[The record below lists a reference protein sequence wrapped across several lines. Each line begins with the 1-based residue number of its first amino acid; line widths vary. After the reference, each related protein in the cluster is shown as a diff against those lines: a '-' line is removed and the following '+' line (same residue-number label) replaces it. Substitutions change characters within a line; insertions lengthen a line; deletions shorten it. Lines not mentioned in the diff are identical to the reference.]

1 MLKMRFQWFFD
12 IATAADTM
20 QIITVSAGG
29 ETVVKRLAPFFSAF
43 KYYKLGAIKATFVP
57 ASTLPID
64 PTGLSYEAGENTVD
78 PRDQLNP
85 GLTRITNGEDTF
97 ENLTGL
103 TADVMRKM
111 YYTMMLDTRWYK
123 WQLQSGLKRSA
134 YPMYWQIGQ
143 LHQDSFPGATINV
156 PGVSGALGY
165 ELETV
170 TRCCTTVKED
180 YTVGV
185 HRANGFSDPR
195 GLFQTGHRGRLGWM
209 PTDALAKYAL
219 DYGTGATGDREQAI
233 KAPVPEI
240 EVFKVIL
247 PPAFKTKYYYRV
259 YVTEEV
265 YFTAPLTNFA
275 EDYRSIDR
283 FVTPTMILPRLPTTA
298 VSPVRSPPIPPND
311 GGGF

>member
-12 IATAADTM
+12 ISTAADTM

-29 ETVVKRLAPFFSAF
+29 ETVVKRLAPFFTAF

-103 TADVMRKM
+103 SADTMRKM
-111 YYTMMLDTRWYK
+111 YNTMMLDTRWYK

-143 LHQDSFPGATINV
+143 LHQDSFPGAIVNV
-156 PGVSGALGY
+156 PDVGSTLNY
-165 ELETV
+165 EIDTV
-170 TRCCTTVKED
+170 ARMATTVKED

-185 HRANGFSDPR
+185 NRVRGFSDPR

-209 PTDALAKYAL
+209 PTDALAKYATTNGV
-219 DYGTGATGDREQAI
+219 DGYREQAI

-247 PPAFKTKYYYRV
+247 PPAYKTKYYYRV

-265 YFTAPLTNFA
+265 YFAAPLTNFA

-283 FVTPTMILPRLPTTA
+283 FLTPVMAVPDLPSVAHP
-298 VSPVRSPPIPPND
+298 PVQSRPIPPND
-311 GGGF
+311 GGGS

>member
-29 ETVVKRLAPFFSAF
+29 ETVVKRLAPFFAEF

-64 PTGLSYEAGENTVD
+64 PTGLSYAAGENTVD

-103 TADVMRKM
+103 SADVMRKM
-111 YYTMMLDTRWYK
+111 YNTMMLDTRWYK

-143 LHQDSFPGATINV
+143 LHQDSFPGATVNV
-156 PGVSGALGY
+156 PDVA
-165 ELETV
+165 
-170 TRCCTTVKED
+170 
-180 YTVGV
+180 
-185 HRANGFSDPR
+185 A
-195 GLFQTGHRGRLGWM
+195 
-209 PTDALAKYAL
+209 
-219 DYGTGATGDREQAI
+219 ATGW
-233 KAPVPEI
+233 
-240 EVFKVIL
+240 
-247 PPAFKTKYYYRV
+247 
-259 YVTEEV
+259 
-265 YFTAPLTNFA
+265 
-275 EDYRSIDR
+275 
-283 FVTPTMILPRLPTTA
+283 
-298 VSPVRSPPIPPND
+298 VS
-311 GGGF
+311 